1 MGFSLKRALQGAVMG
16 AAHEAGEVFDGMIA
30 EERKQREAD
39 AAQQRSKDLYSY
51 QADII
56 MDRERSRDELK
67 DARAKK
73 DLETVSQN
81 MREVKAAVREKFGDK
96 SDTPAAL
103 KYGADLAEERGYM
116 KVADVWRARS
126 ETERSHLANEANR
139 KEQIEARAEA
149 RAARKRG
156 EADADH
162 EKQLQRLTTYANRF
176 DVPGFDD
183 DGKKVV
189 DKRAAN
195 AAFNYGHDE
204 IVNKGRKPAA
214 VFAELAELNSRVDAL
229 RNMPEYAK
237 ASPDTLFKTAVNPN
251 WDKKPAAPAA
261 GGTPTQ
267 ASSAKA
273 KPETGGGIF
282 GRMFGGSSS
291 DATYSAGDLPQQ
303 W

>member
-30 EERKQREAD
+30 EERKLREAA
-39 AAQQRSKDLYSY
+39 AAQDRAKELATF
-51 QADII
+51 QADLI
-56 MDRERSRDELK
+56 MDRERSRDEIK
-67 DARAKK
+67 EKAKEREEEKVSKQMQGYYAAAREAGFDPNKLDGMRFIASK
-73 DLETVSQN
+73 ALEDG
-81 MREVKAAVREKFGDK
+81 KAGIYDKITDNIDRREKN
-96 SDTPAAL
+96 L
-103 KYGADLAEERGYM
+103 ADAE
-116 KVADVWRARS
+116 
-126 ETERSHLANEANR
+126 NR
-139 KEQIEARAEA
+139 KFQLQSAAEA

-189 DKRAAN
+189 DKRASN

-214 VFAELAELNSRVDAL
+214 VFAELAEINSRVDAL
-229 RNMPEYAK
+229 RNLPDYAK
-237 ASPDTLFKTAVNPN
+237 AAPDVLFKTAVNPN
-251 WDKKPAAPAA
+251 WDKKPAPPAA
-261 GGTPTQ
+261 GGAAQ
-267 ASSAKA
+267 APAAKA
-273 KPETGGGIF
+273 KPQTGGGIF
-282 GRMFGGSSS
+282 GRMFGGSTP